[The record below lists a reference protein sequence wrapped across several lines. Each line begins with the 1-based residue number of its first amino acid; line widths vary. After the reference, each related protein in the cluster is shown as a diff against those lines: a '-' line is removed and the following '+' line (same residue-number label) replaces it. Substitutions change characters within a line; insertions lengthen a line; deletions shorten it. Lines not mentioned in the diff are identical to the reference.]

1 MIILDTN
8 VMSELMRTRPDD
20 LVIDW
25 IQSQSP
31 HSLYMTSINVF
42 ELSTGLFTLPTGR
55 RRTQLTELLDALMAG
70 LVDQRLLVFD
80 RAAADRSAR
89 IMAKLRAAGRPI
101 DIRDAMIGG
110 IALANGATLATRN
123 IRHFTKTG
131 VRLVN
136 PWEQTP
142 R

>member
-1 MIILDTN
+1 M
-8 VMSELMRTRPDD
+8 
-20 LVIDW
+20 IDW

-89 IMAKLRAAGRPI
+89 IMAKLRAAG
-101 DIRDAMIGG
+101 
-110 IALANGATLATRN
+110 
-123 IRHFTKTG
+123 
-131 VRLVN
+131 
-136 PWEQTP
+136 
-142 R
+142 